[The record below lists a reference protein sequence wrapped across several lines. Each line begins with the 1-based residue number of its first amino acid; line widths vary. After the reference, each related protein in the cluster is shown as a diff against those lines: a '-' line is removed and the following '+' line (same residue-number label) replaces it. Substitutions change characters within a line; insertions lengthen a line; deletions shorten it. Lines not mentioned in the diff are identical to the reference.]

1 MKEAMNATFDAQRKA
16 CRYLLSI
23 CDVCVN
29 CKEIRSS
36 ADTLEGTECLSG
48 DPAYRGPAPERR
60 SAEADGWRTCCPHF
74 VADKHKLYE
83 ILQCRQRLHE
93 EEYRAIS
100 ALKDQLPRRL
110 WR

>member
-1 MKEAMNATFDAQRKA
+1 MEQAKNAIFDTQRKA

-48 DPAYRGPAPERR
+48 DPAYRGPSPERR
-60 SAEADGWRTCCPHF
+60 TNEAAGWRQCCPYF
-74 VADKHKLYE
+74 VADKRKLHS
-83 ILQCRQRLHE
+83 ILQYRQYLHE

-100 ALKDQLPRRL
+100 ALRDQLPRRL
-110 WR
+110 WG